1 MITCIREEKNT
12 EINEQ
17 HKINTTLTV
26 TTHITYETAVHRLAG
41 VHSHELD
48 HMQFSHPAFFFFIII
63 FFFYENF
70 IAKAIG

>member
-1 MITCIREEKNT
+1 MYLRRET

-41 VHSHELD
+41 VHSHEID
-48 HMQFSHPAFFFFIII
+48 HMQFSQPALNEQHSTQHHPLIR
-63 FFFYENF
+63 
-70 IAKAIG
+70 